1 MPLLTTRAALS
12 SSGFN
17 SVAKRLAVDILV
29 VGGGGG
35 GKSPNGNDTVGGG
48 GGGGQVVNL
57 VYSLTRGSYL
67 AGVGSG
73 GSSLGGPNNG
83 NESSFNSISAGIGYA
98 RAFGGVRAADTP
110 VSFTNG
116 GNGGSGTL
124 GAAGIASGTNYA
136 GGGGGGISNGFS
148 GAFFTGTFGFGW
160 YGGTPG
166 PGYVWIDGNRY
177 GQGGGGGALRNS
189 DDVYGGGIGGAG
201 EPRGASIARSS
212 GLAVPAV
219 APVGRAGFGGT
230 GGAQFSSTT
239 LNGTDGADGCVIV
252 SYAGSSAVA
261 SGGTIV
267 IAGGRVYHQ
276 FTTPGN
282 FTFSY

>member
-48 GGGGQVVNL
+48 GGGGQAVNL
-57 VYSLTRGSYL
+57 VYSLTRGNYNL
-67 AGVGSG
+67 VVGSG

-83 NESSFNSISAGIGYA
+83 TESSFAAYASANP
-98 RAFGGVRAADTP
+98 GVRAADFPTL
-110 VSFTNG
+110 FTDG
-116 GNGGSGTL
+116 GNGGSGSL
-124 GAAGIASGTNYA
+124 GAAGNQSGLSYA
-136 GGGGGGISNGFS
+136 GGGGGGIINGFS
-148 GAFFTGTFGFGW
+148 GAFFTGPLGFGW

-166 PGYVWIDGNRY
+166 SGYVWIDGNRY
-177 GQGGGGGALRNS
+177 GQGGGGGAMSQGDL
-189 DDVYGGGIGGAG
+189 VYGGGIGGAG
-201 EPRGASIARSS
+201 EPRGASIARLS

-219 APVGRAGFGGT
+219 APIDGTGFGGT
-230 GGAQFSSTT
+230 GGAQFSPTT

-252 SYAGSSAVA
+252 SYAGSTAVA

-267 IAGGRVYHQ
+267 IAGGRVYHK
-276 FTTPGN
+276 FTTPGS

>member
-12 SSGFN
+12 SSGFRA
-17 SVAKRLAVDILV
+17 SSKRLAVDILV

-48 GGGGQVVNL
+48 GGGGQAVNL
-57 VYSLTRGSYL
+57 VYSLTRGNYNL
-67 AGVGSG
+67 VVGSG

-83 NESSFNSISAGIGYA
+83 TFSSFATYA
-98 RAFGGVRAADTP
+98 TANPGVRASDAP
-110 VSFTNG
+110 VSFTDG

-124 GAAGIASGTNYA
+124 GAAGIASATNYA
-136 GGGGGGISNGFS
+136 GGGGGGIINGFS
-148 GAFFTGTFGFGW
+148 GAFFTGPFGFGW

-166 PGYVWIDGNRY
+166 SGYVWIDGNRY

-201 EPRGASIARSS
+201 EPRGASIARAS

-219 APVGRAGFGGT
+219 SPVGRAGFGGT

-252 SYAGSSAVA
+252 SYAGSTAVA
-261 SGGTIV
+261 SGGVIV

-276 FTTPGN
+276 FTTPGS
-282 FTFSY
+282 FVFSY